1 MYIFF
6 IILFIFLIKIIYLIY
21 FDKNIFNIR
30 KFKIKTLFI
39 YQRISEQYQNIYSL
53 SLIHI

>member
-6 IILFIFLIKIIYLIY
+6 IILFIFLIKIIYLVY

-39 YQRISEQYQNIYSL
+39 YQRISEQYQNIYSK
-53 SLIHI
+53 